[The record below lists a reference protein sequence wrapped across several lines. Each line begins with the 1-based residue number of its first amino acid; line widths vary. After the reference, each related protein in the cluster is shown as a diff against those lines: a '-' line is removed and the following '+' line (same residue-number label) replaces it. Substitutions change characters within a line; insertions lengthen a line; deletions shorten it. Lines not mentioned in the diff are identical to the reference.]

1 MITLP
6 SLKASNALSWELNA
20 EIDSG
25 SRKGSSESHS
35 LPKKKKK
42 NKNKKQKTTKSLKY

>member
-42 NKNKKQKTTKSLKY
+42 KKTKNNQKP